1 MCFQLLKQKRF
12 SQFLESIERNL
23 LFLSNLQTTV
33 TTTITVTTTTITITT
48 TTTNL
53 LYLFIHQIL

>member
-1 MCFQLLKQKRF
+1 MCFQLLKQKWF

-23 LFLSNLQTTV
+23 LFLSNLQTTI
-33 TTTITVTTTTITITT
+33 TITTTTITITT

>member
-12 SQFLESIERNL
+12 SQFLESIERSL
-23 LFLSNLQTTV
+23 LFLSNLQTT
-33 TTTITVTTTTITITT
+33 TTTT

>member
-23 LFLSNLQTTV
+23 LFLSNLQTTI
-33 TTTITVTTTTITITT
+33 TTTT

-53 LYLFIHQIL
+53 LYLSIHQIL

>member
-23 LFLSNLQTTV
+23 LFLSNLQTT
-33 TTTITVTTTTITITT
+33 TITITLTTTST
-48 TTTNL
+48 TTTSNL
-53 LYLFIHQIL
+53 LYLSIHQIL

>member
-12 SQFLESIERNL
+12 SQFLESIERDL
-23 LFLSNLQTTV
+23 LFLSNLQT
-33 TTTITVTTTTITITT
+33 TITT

-53 LYLFIHQIL
+53 LYLSIHQIL

>member
-23 LFLSNLQTTV
+23 LFLSNLQTT
-33 TTTITVTTTTITITT
+33 TITITLT
-48 TTTNL
+48 TTTTTTTTTSNL
-53 LYLFIHQIL
+53 LLMVN

>member
-33 TTTITVTTTTITITT
+33 TTTTITITT